1 MPTTRSSPSTRPS
14 GSPPS
19 CGPAGPTAELIVF
32 EGESHGFRRAA
43 TIEAALEAELGFYRR
58 LFAPDGDDGALT
70 RPSTAA
76 VGPPG
81 AWLALVA
88 WLRALSADDRDALLY
103 GDVGAC
109 SPGSPPWP
117 SASRSTASGAGWPS
131 APTPPAPCVMVVVAH
146 LRRRRPRRPLRR
158 GPGDLV
164 NGPGGGPPAWWP
176 SPSSCSVR
184 RWCPLALEVT
194 WATHGDA
201 SLHVQPEVLVVERAG
216 IRAAH
221 GHDPYQVV
229 DRNGHILIRQ
239 SAVPVYELYYPYL
252 PGMVVFG
259 FSSGSKVEA
268 RLTDARIQFL
278 LFTVVV
284 ALIALSR
291 VRPPTDARTRSFQAL
306 TALPT
311 AALPLATGGDDMP
324 VVALMLLGLVA
335 LQRRRPV
342 LAGLALGA
350 ASTLKFTAWPV
361 VFLALFAATDRQRRR
376 AVGRYAAGRGSP
388 WWCPVVFPVALHN
401 PSAFVDNVI
410 RFPLGLAGVASPA
423 ASALP
428 GHVLVAAFPAIHR
441 PYVIVVAVVG
451 LAVLARYLWRRPP
464 RDAAGGGLGD
474 RVGDAGGHP
483 AGPGHPGGLPALP
496 DQPVPVGL
504 DVPPGRGPGRCP
516 RTGPGRRRATADR
529 AQLPSGVSNTST
541 EYGVDPV
548 GVVGETTTPIS
559 Q

>member
-1 MPTTRSSPSTRPS
+1 MS
-14 GSPPS
+14 
-19 CGPAGPTAELIVF
+19 
-32 EGESHGFRRAA
+32 
-43 TIEAALEAELGFYRR
+43 
-58 LFAPDGDDGALT
+58 
-70 RPSTAA
+70 
-76 VGPPG
+76 
-81 AWLALVA
+81 
-88 WLRALSADDRDALLY
+88 WLRSLSADDRDAFLY
-103 GDVGAC
+103 GMSTVFAGVTALAASIPLYREWGRLAVGPYA
-109 SPGSPPWP
+109 
-117 SASRSTASGAGWPS
+117 AGAL
-131 APTPPAPCVMVVVAH
+131 VMVVVAH
-146 LRRRRPRRPLRR
+146 LRRRASRNSTT
-158 GPGDLV
+158 GPV
-164 NGPGGGPPAWWP
+164 NGTGWRAARLVAFSIVLLGAT
-176 SPSSCSVR
+176 VV
-184 RWCPLALEVT
+184 PLALEVT

-239 SAVPVYELYYPYL
+239 NTVPVYELYYPYL
-252 PGMVVFG
+252 PGMVIFG

-291 VRPPTDARTRSFQAL
+291 VRPSSDARTRSFQAL

-361 VFLALFAATDRQRRR
+361 VFLALFAATDRERRR
-376 AVGRYAAGRGSP
+376 AVGRYVVAVGVLVV
-388 WWCPVVFPVALHN
+388 PVVFPVALHN
-401 PSAFVDNVI
+401 PSAFIDNVI

-428 GHVLVAAFPAIHR
+428 GHELVATFPAIHR
-441 PYVIVVAVVG
+441 PYVITVTLVG
-451 LAVLARYLWRRPP
+451 LIILTRYLWRRPP
-464 RDAAGGGLGD
+464 KDAAGVASVTGWVMLVAILLAPAT
-474 RVGDAGGHP
+474 RVGYLLYPINLFLWAWMF
-483 AGPGHPGGLPALP
+483 
-496 DQPVPVGL
+496 
-504 DVPPGRGPGRCP
+504 
-516 RTGPGRRRATADR
+516 RRAEDPADLEPAPDGDGGGE

-541 EYGVDPV
+541 EYGVDPR
-548 GVVGETTTPIS
+548 GVVGETTTPVS